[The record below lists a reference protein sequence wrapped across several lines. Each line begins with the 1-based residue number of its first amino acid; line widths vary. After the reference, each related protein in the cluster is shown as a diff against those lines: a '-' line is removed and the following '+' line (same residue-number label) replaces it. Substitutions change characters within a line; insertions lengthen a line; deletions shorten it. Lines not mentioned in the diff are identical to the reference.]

1 MQDILKK
8 IREERERQ
16 NLSIQKLSEMSKIR
30 PHIIRELEKG
40 NTSILPDIY
49 IKSFVKTLCKAL
61 NINESQFEAVKPT
74 TESKPENSKEKEIN
88 TPGIPEKPAKPNT
101 DYTELFKK
109 SKQYTT
115 GKKNNLI
122 YFLIYSGIGLA
133 VVVAIYFI
141 FFYTGSS
148 NGSGDVS
155 SNIPIDS
162 VISELP
168 KKSILSRFEEPDSLV
183 LTVRAVEETWVRVR
197 MDGERSEE
205 ILLQP
210 NQSKKWKAS
219 EFIIV
224 DQGNVGGAEFFRN
237 GKILDIFGSRGSV
250 VKNIKITKN
259 EIIKPTPWRPESD
272 HSPAQQETPAQAN
285 TTENGDGGN

>member
-1 MQDILKK
+1 
-8 IREERERQ
+8 
-16 NLSIQKLSEMSKIR
+16 MSKIR

-49 IKSFVKTLCKAL
+49 IKSFIKTLCKEL
-61 NINESQFEAVKPT
+61 NINESQFEKVKDST
-74 TESKPENSKEKEIN
+74 GSKPENTKAQEID
-88 TPGIPEKPAKPNT
+88 TPDIPEKPAKPQT

-109 SKQYTT
+109 SKQYTPS
-115 GKKNNLI
+115 KKSNLV

-148 NGSGDVS
+148 NGSRDVS
-155 SNIPIDS
+155 SNMPIDS

-219 EFIIV
+219 EFILV

-237 GKILDIFGSRGSV
+237 GEILDIFGSRGSV

-259 EIIKPTPWRPESD
+259 EVIKPTPWRPEND
-272 HSPAQQETPAQAN
+272 QTSPQQDAAAPAN
-285 TTENGDGGN
+285 TPENEEGGN